1 MLGMLLSLVYP
12 KVLLFVGNAVVSCVS
27 YSVVFFGILLSLMNT
42 VGLRC
47 VGNAVASC
55 VSCSAVVYCV
65 GIYLSYVYAVVLLF
79 FDNVVACAH
88 VLLLAPVVHPQ
99 GE

>member
-1 MLGMLLSLVYP
+1 MLLSLVYP
-12 KVLLFVGNAVVSCVS
+12 TVLL
-27 YSVVFFGILLSLMNT
+27 FFGILLSLMNT

-55 VSCSAVVYCV
+55 VSCSAVVYCM

-79 FDNVVACAH
+79 VDNVVACAH